1 VKVVLTIFFLLF
13 TGFVFS
19 QNQAS
24 NFNRIDNFIQS
35 IDSDDPATLSRLL
48 TAPFN
53 TEKEK
58 VRAIFRWIT
67 ENIGYYRNVSVSS
80 RNKAA
85 GRYIVYEEE
94 DDDDGE
100 LKALNERVALRVLKV
115 RKTYCEGYARL
126 FKSLCDHAGIVAE
139 IITGYARTDM
149 NRLESSFRSNHSW
162 NAVRIDSVWH
172 LLDVTWASG
181 YITMFS
187 GDFVKKYDDYYFLTD
202 PAEFI
207 KHHLPDDIRWTLLD
221 DPPAP
226 YEFRYTPF
234 KQRSFIKYNIR
245 EYYPSKGIV
254 QASVGDTLVFEL
266 ETTVPYKNILI
277 APDSLWDSAA
287 IVYSPFYAY
296 VHPGFYLAGNKT
308 RYVYAVESDRVKW
321 IYLMYNNDAV
331 LRYRLNVRTANA
343 KN

>member
-1 VKVVLTIFFLLF
+1 MKIVLTIFLLLSA
-13 TGFVFS
+13 GFVFS
-19 QNQAS
+19 QSQAIS
-24 NFNRIDNFIQS
+24 FHRIDNSIQS
-35 IDSDDPATLSRLL
+35 IDSKDPATLSRLL
-48 TAPFN
+48 TEPFN

-67 ENIGYYRNVSVSS
+67 ENIGYYRNVSKPS
-80 RNKAA
+80 RNNAA
-85 GRYIVYEEE
+85 SRYMVYEDE
-94 DDDDGE
+94 DDTGE
-100 LKALNERVALRVLKV
+100 LKALTERVALRVLQY
-115 RKTYCEGYARL
+115 RKTHCEGYARL
-126 FKSLCDHAGIVAE
+126 FKSLCDHAGISAE

-149 NRLESSFRSNHSW
+149 NRMESSFRSNHSW
-162 NAVRIDSVWH
+162 NAVRIDSAWY
-172 LLDVTWASG
+172 LLDATWASG

-202 PAEFI
+202 PSEFI
-207 KHHLPDDIRWTLLD
+207 KHHLPDDVRWTLLD
-221 DPPAP
+221 DPPAL

-245 EYYPSKGIV
+245 DYYPSKGIV

-266 ETTVPYKNILI
+266 ETAVPYKNIFI

-287 IVYSPFYAY
+287 IIYSPFYAY
-296 VHPGFYLAGNKT
+296 IRPGSFLTGNKT
-308 RYVYAVESDRVKW
+308 RYVYPVESDRVKW
-321 IYLMYNNDAV
+321 IYIMYNNDAV